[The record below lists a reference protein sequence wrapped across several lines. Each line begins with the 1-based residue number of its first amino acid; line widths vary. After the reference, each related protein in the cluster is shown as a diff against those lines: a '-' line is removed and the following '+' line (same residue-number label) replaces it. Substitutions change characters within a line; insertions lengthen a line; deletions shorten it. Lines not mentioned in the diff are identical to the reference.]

1 MEFQTLITGYKM
13 PLVGLGT
20 YQTDGDDCFNS
31 VIWALEAGYRLLDT
45 AQGYKNEQIV
55 GDAMKKSGVKRED
68 IFLVTKVNF
77 KNFEK
82 CYQSVMESLEKLKT
96 DYLDLVLLHWP
107 YNNYYAAWRDLEKL
121 YKEGVIRSIGVSN
134 FEPDRLIDLIN
145 YNEIKP
151 HVNQIETNLL
161 CQRIEH
167 KAWMEK
173 YDCAHMA
180 YTPLGQNRRNE
191 MFAFEEVSK
200 LAEKYSKTK
209 AQIMLRFLT
218 QCNMTVIP
226 KSVHKERIIEN
237 ISIFDFSLTKEE
249 IESLKK
255 LDTNTALVGTPADP
269 NRVVRSITW

>member
-1 MEFQTLITGYKM
+1 MEFQTLATGYKM
-13 PLVGLGT
+13 PLLGLGT

-77 KNFEK
+77 KNFER

-121 YKEGVIRSIGVSN
+121 YKQGVIRSIGVSN

-200 LAEKYSKTK
+200 LAEKYGKTK